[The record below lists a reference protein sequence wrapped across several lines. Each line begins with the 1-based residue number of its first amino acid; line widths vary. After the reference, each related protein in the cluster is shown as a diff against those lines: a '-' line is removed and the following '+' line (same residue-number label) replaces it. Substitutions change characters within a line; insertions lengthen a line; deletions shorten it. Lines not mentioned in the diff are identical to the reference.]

1 MMNRRIVRVTAFALT
16 LGAAACT
23 VHAQSPRDE
32 LEKILK
38 PQVRSCFVIPYTA
51 RNDPP
56 VKLEVGLNH
65 DGTLAQAPIVVEGDP
80 ESPVARAAVRA
91 FERCAPFAIL
101 APFAKDYPI
110 WKRLRV
116 TFNAKRGS

>member
-1 MMNRRIVRVTAFALT
+1 MNRLIVSVSTFALT

-23 VHAQSPRDE
+23 MHAQSPRDE

-38 PQVRSCFVIPYTA
+38 PQLRSCFVVPNAA

-56 VKLEVGLNH
+56 VRLEVALNH
-65 DGTLAQAPIVVEGDP
+65 DGTLAQAPNVVEGDP
-80 ESPVARAAVRA
+80 QSPVARAAIRA
-91 FERCAPFAIL
+91 FERCAPFAIP

-116 TFNAKRGS
+116 TFNATRGS